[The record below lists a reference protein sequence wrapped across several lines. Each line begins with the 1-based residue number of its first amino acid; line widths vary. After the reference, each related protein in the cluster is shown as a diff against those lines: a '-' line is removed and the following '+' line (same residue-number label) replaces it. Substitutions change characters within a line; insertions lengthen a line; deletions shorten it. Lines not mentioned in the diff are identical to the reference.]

1 MDLRTRLTLEGSDFG
16 NALNDATK
24 QVEDF
29 QKKTEGTSKSVD
41 DMGKAT
47 SKTASALLKEM
58 KNMEGLGRSAGNY
71 RSQLAQM
78 TRQIQDLTINYRS
91 MSDEMKNSDFGRE
104 VASKIDELTQK
115 AGEYKDAIIDA
126 QMSVRTLSSDT
137 AGWDAMKG
145 GIDLVSSSMQ
155 AFVAT
160 GVLGEKT
167 TENLVGVLAK
177 LKAMEAATS
186 AAIKIGNAL
195 QKQSALMMGI
205 AKVQAAALARAKAIE
220 TTSTK
225 GATIAQKVFNAVAN
239 ANPYVLL
246 ATAVLAVGTALVA
259 FTRRSNEAKQK
270 EEELQKATQKA
281 KEKFDDFKTSVG
293 SAVGDVLGKFKNLQ
307 REWSNLQTTADKK
320 KWIDDNADSFKELGL
335 KVDDVNGAEKVFVE
349 QADDVIAA
357 LVAKAKAAATMQLYM
372 KEYTKVVDA
381 QIEADKKLAD
391 EEAKGLQKRFTSG
404 NMVGSSVPKEWQ
416 EAGLGEQSGDLKF
429 TWAGG
434 QSGAGY
440 WEMTQKGYDKY
451 IAHVKA
457 EGQKLVDEAK
467 ISVAD
472 YERMVN
478 AAEKE
483 AAERA
488 KKIQELM
495 KPRGTGGDGSSKTTQ
510 EIEIKYEEGSYNE
523 AQAKIR
529 ELQDMLNNMDANDAS
544 FSLIVSE
551 LEAWKAIASD
561 IKDRMTKVK
570 EDAKPVAGS
579 YAEAAAMVSMLSKE
593 LQNLDPKTEEFTMV
607 KFELESWKE
616 ELEEIKKLMGEVE
629 EDAKDTKEEISGWE
643 ATGNLLDAFGT
654 IQSSIQSIYDTWKGF
669 SESMEEA
676 ENPFEQMMTGVS
688 AVLSTLQSITSV
700 LETMNKL
707 SALFN
712 ALENASWLI
721 EKKKTEEKMKQTG
734 VNAANL
740 ALEEQEAVASATK
753 AAGEAGSSAS
763 KIPMVG
769 WIVAIGA
776 IAAIIAAIASAK
788 SSLHFAQGGIVPGS
802 SFSGDKIGASLNSGE
817 MVLNKHQQNN
827 LFNLLD
833 NGAPAGGHKVEF
845 VLKGQELHGLLDN
858 YNKKMTRI

>member
-16 NALNDATK
+16 KTLNDATK

-29 QKKTEGTSKSVD
+29 QKTTDSTSKSVNELGKTTSRSTRELLQQIKATEGTS
-41 DMGKAT
+41 
-47 SKTASALLKEM
+47 
-58 KNMEGLGRSAGNY
+58 RSMSNY
-71 RSQLAQM
+71 RQQLSQI
-78 TRQIQDLTINYRS
+78 TREITDLTVNYRN

-126 QMSVRTLSSDT
+126 QMSVKALSSDT
-137 AGWDAMKG
+137 AGWDSVKG

-167 TENLVGVLAK
+167 TEDLVAVIAK
-177 LKAMEAATS
+177 LKAMETVTN
-186 AAIKIGNAL
+186 AAIKIGNAI

-205 AKVQAAALARAKAIE
+205 AKVQSLALARAKAIE
-220 TTSTK
+220 TTATK
-225 GATIAQKVFNAVAN
+225 GATVAQRVFNAVAK

-246 ATAVLAVGTALVA
+246 ATAVIAVGTALVA
-259 FTRRSNEAKQK
+259 FTRKSNEAKQK

-281 KEKFDDFKTSVG
+281 KEKFDDFRTTVG
-293 SAVGDVLGKFKNLQ
+293 SAVGNVLGKFKNLQ

-320 KWIDDNADSFKELGL
+320 KWIDDNANAFKELGL

-372 KEYTKVVDA
+372 KEYTKVVEA

-391 EEAKGLQKRFTSG
+391 EEAKGIQKRFTSG
-404 NMVGSSVPKEWQ
+404 SMTGSSVPKEWQ
-416 EAGLGEQSGDLKF
+416 EAGLDEQSGDLKF

-488 KKIQELM
+488 KNIQDLITTNGGGSGGSRSTLPTYE
-495 KPRGTGGDGSSKTTQ
+495 RGSVADYEAQIASLNKKLKEQKLTLK
-510 EIEIKYEEGSYNE
+510 EIKDIQDEIYVLQVKKDLAANGGLIPELTPRTIEQTQSKLKDTTL
-523 AQAKIR
+523 KIPA
-529 ELQDMLNNMDANDAS
+529 E
-544 FSLIVSE
+544 I
-551 LEAWKAIASD
+551 D
-561 IKDRMTKVK
+561 ID
-570 EDAKPVAGS
+570 EDAI
-579 YAEAAAMVSMLSKE
+579 
-593 LQNLDPKTEEFTMV
+593 F
-607 KFELESWKE
+607 
-616 ELEEIKKLMGEVE
+616 
-629 EDAKDTKEEISGWE
+629 DATN
-643 ATGNLLDAFGT
+643 NLLGAFGT

-669 SESMEEA
+669 RENMEEA
-676 ENPFEQMMTGVS
+676 DNPFEQMMTGVS

-802 SFSGDKIGASLNSGE
+802 SFSGDKIAASLNSGE
-817 MVLNKHQQNN
+817 MVLNKQQQNN

-833 NGAPAGGHKVEF
+833 NGAPAGASKVEF
-845 VLKGQELHGLLDN
+845 TIKGQDLKGVLDN
-858 YNKKMTRI
+858 YGRKMSRI